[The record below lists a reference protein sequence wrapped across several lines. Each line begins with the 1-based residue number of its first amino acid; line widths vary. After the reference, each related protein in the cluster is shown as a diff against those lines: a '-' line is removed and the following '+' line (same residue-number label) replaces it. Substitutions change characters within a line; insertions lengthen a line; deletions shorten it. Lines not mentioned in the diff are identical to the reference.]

1 MYFKIVFFVTFLLF
15 LYLGYLGIKEFS
27 SFNKSE
33 QKKSLS
39 VFEKIV
45 INFVFYL
52 FAFIELF
59 FLINYIYLIMFFEL

>member
-15 LYLGYLGIKEFS
+15 LYLGYLGIKEFF

-59 FLINYIYLIMFFEL
+59 FLINYIYLIIFFDL

>member
-15 LYLGYLGIKEFS
+15 LFLGYLGVKEYS
-27 SFNKSE
+27 SFSKSE

-52 FAFIELF
+52 FVFIELF
-59 FLINYIYLIMFFEL
+59 FLINYIYLVIFFDL